1 MASTAPTSSET
12 STRRHVEIAHV
23 LFIDVVGYSKLLIDE
38 QQQIQEQL
46 NHVVRS
52 TEQFRSAEAKGKLTR
67 LPTGDGMALVFF
79 TTPEAPVQC
88 ALEISEALLSYP
100 RLKLRMGVHSGPVS
114 STTDVNDRSN
124 IAGAAINIAER
135 IMSCGDAGHILIS
148 KRLADDLGQYA
159 EWQPCLH
166 DLGEIQVKHGVTLAI
181 VNVYTDKLGNPEV
194 PEKIRE
200 ARLENASASEKTVG
214 QDPGSSRTSGFFEEV
229 KRRKVYRVAV
239 AYIIVAGGI
248 IQIASA
254 VFPAWELPNWSQRLV
269 IVLLLSGFP
278 IALILAWAFDVTP
291 QGIKPTPTIAV
302 PGAHRRRNVIMLVAT
317 GVIISAAAGFFLLP
331 RAVARKLDKS
341 IAVLPFENLSDDKE
355 NAFFA
360 DGMQDDILTNL
371 SKIGELKVISRT
383 SVMGY
388 RGKTANVRE
397 IGKQLGVSNILE
409 GSVRRSGNKVRVN
422 VQLIDANS
430 DEHIWASDYDRDVTD
445 VFAIQT
451 DLAQKI
457 TDALQAKLSPA
468 EKSRLER
475 KPTENGEAYLAFV
488 QAHNLQDAME
498 DLEKLKQS
506 EQLYERAIQL
516 DPMFALAIA
525 RYSQLESWIVHIFE
539 RTTERREKARS
550 LAQRALQ
557 LQPDLPEAHLAM
569 GFSLYY
575 GDNDFEAAL
584 KEFEIAQRDLPNE
597 AEGYF
602 ALGAIQ
608 RRLGKWPESTA
619 NLEKAASLNPK
630 DSWVFQNLAFNYQM
644 LRNFDAA
651 NRTIDR
657 GLKVNPGGLGL
668 WEIKSKL
675 AVAEKGDL
683 SVSEQAFQAVKS
695 MPMTNEEKLRIAG
708 ARADVFLLERK
719 YQEGLREAESLSD
732 AVLAGIPAA
741 LCAKYYLVGFARKA
755 LHDEAGAR
763 AALLKAKE
771 LLEAQLKQ
779 SPDSPDLHIQLA
791 KVLAYLGEK
800 DAALNEARRAA
811 EILPESKDAFGGPD
825 ITAGVAE
832 VCGIVG
838 ENGRAIE
845 LLDGL
850 LGRPSPLTVP
860 LLKLSPAWDPLRSD
874 PRFQALLDKY
884 SAKT

>member
-1 MASTAPTSSET
+1 M
-12 STRRHVEIAHV
+12 
-23 LFIDVVGYSKLLIDE
+23 
-38 QQQIQEQL
+38 
-46 NHVVRS
+46 
-52 TEQFRSAEAKGKLTR
+52 
-67 LPTGDGMALVFF
+67 
-79 TTPEAPVQC
+79 
-88 ALEISEALLSYP
+88 
-100 RLKLRMGVHSGPVS
+100 
-114 STTDVNDRSN
+114 
-124 IAGAAINIAER
+124 
-135 IMSCGDAGHILIS
+135 
-148 KRLADDLGQYA
+148 
-159 EWQPCLH
+159 
-166 DLGEIQVKHGVTLAI
+166 
-181 VNVYTDKLGNPEV
+181 
-194 PEKIRE
+194 
-200 ARLENASASEKTVG
+200 
-214 QDPGSSRTSGFFEEV
+214 SGFFEEV

-291 QGIKPTPTIAV
+291 QGIKTTPTIAV

-317 GVIISAAAGFFLLP
+317 GLIISAAAGFFLLP

-371 SKIGELKVISRT
+371 SKIGDLKVISRT

-506 EQLYERAIQL
+506 EQLYARAIQL
-516 DPMFALAIA
+516 DPTFALAIA
-525 RYSQLESWIVHIFE
+525 RYSQLESWIVHTFE
-539 RTTERREKARS
+539 RTPERREKART
-550 LAQRALQ
+550 LAQQALQ

-651 NRTIDR
+651 NKTIDR
-657 GLKVNPGGLGL
+657 GLKVNPEGIGL

-683 SVSEQAFQAVKS
+683 SVSEQAFQAAKS
-695 MPMTNEEKLRIAG
+695 IPMNDLEKLRIAG
-708 ARADVFLLERK
+708 GRADVFLLERK

-732 AVLAGIPAA
+732 DLLAPIPAA
-741 LCAKYYLVGFARKA
+741 LCGKYYIIGFARKA

-763 AALLKAKE
+763 AAFLKAKQFV
-771 LLEAQLKQ
+771 EAPLKQ
-779 SPDSPDLHIQLA
+779 SPDSPDLRIQLA
-791 KVLAYLGEK
+791 KILAYLGEK

-811 EILPESKDAFGGPD
+811 EILPESKDAFGGPE

-832 VCGIVG
+832 VCSIVG
-838 ENGRAIE
+838 ENSRAIE